1 MSTPKKVSTVS
12 KRPSAEQI
20 QDANKWNEFV
30 TASQIEWDDLSEDWK
45 DFFEVIGNTKSS
57 SEEIN
62 QAIEKAIGEK

>member
-1 MSTPKKVSTVS
+1 MSTVKKKAVVS

-20 QDANKWNEFV
+20 QDSLKWVAFV
-30 TASQIEWDDLSEDWK
+30 AASQIEWDELSESWK

-62 QAIEKAIGEK
+62 QAIVKAMGEK